1 MTIVS
6 NNPALLALS
15 KKHVPNQQL
24 WFKMIFKFQV
34 LLVSGSR
41 GWIIP
46 GGKVEPREVDDPSF
60 AAVREAREEGGVRG
74 EPLSSLHKVEKM
86 DLAKKL
92 PFKDFV
98 YRRIRYIK
106 FLKKI
111 MGVVERFSD
120 VRNVHPELQLL
131 YAN

>member
-1 MTIVS
+1 MYSSGPGLSHWTLDLTWDLDLSLTIVS

-46 GGKVEPREVDDPSF
+46 GGKVEPREVDDPNE
-60 AAVREAREEGGVRG
+60 VTQVKQVNC
-74 EPLSSLHKVEKM
+74 HKR
-86 DLAKKL
+86 
-92 PFKDFV
+92 PF
-98 YRRIRYIK
+98 
-106 FLKKI
+106 
-111 MGVVERFSD
+111 
-120 VRNVHPELQLL
+120 
-131 YAN
+131 